1 MVVYYENSKGDRLNL
16 MRFPYRT
23 VDADW
28 YDADW
33 EETSDGYEKTVSID
47 VFGKR
52 DEFISNME
60 NLYNIIAVD
69 SENGVY
75 GKLYVNDTYLRC
87 MASRSKKSGWKGY
100 VYSEVDITFKA
111 PSLEWIHE
119 AKKSFFPQEEAVS
132 TEGLDFPFGFEFDF
146 AENKRGVEQWNVDH
160 ITSSDF
166 KMIIFGPCI
175 NPRILINGYPYEVTA
190 TLEKQEYMVIDSI
203 ERTVTKYMSNGTAA
217 NLFNERGFDHSVFER
232 IPPGLITVN
241 WPGDFGFDMVLLLKR
256 REAKW

>member
-33 EETSDGYEKTVSID
+33 EESSDGYEKTVSID

-100 VYSEVDITFKA
+100 VYSEADITFKA
-111 PSLEWIHE
+111 PSLEWIQE

-132 TEGLDFPFGFEFDF
+132 TEGLDFDFDFEFDF
-146 AENKRGVEQWNVDH
+146 AENKRGVEQWNIDH
-160 ITSSDF
+160 VTSSDF
-166 KMIIFGPCI
+166 RMIIFGPCI
-175 NPRILINGYPYEVTA
+175 NPKILINGYPYEVSA
-190 TLEKQEYMVIDSI
+190 TLEKQEYMVIDSSEQTI
-203 ERTVTKYMSNGTAA
+203 MKHMANGAIT
-217 NLFNERGFDHSVFER
+217 NLFDNRGFDYSIFEK
-232 IPPGLITVN
+232 IPYGLLTIN
-241 WPGDFGFDMVLLLKR
+241 WSGDFGFDLTLFLKR

>member
-1 MVVYYENSKGDRLNL
+1 MVVYYENSKGDRLDL

-33 EETSDGYEKTVSID
+33 EKTSDGYEKTVSID

-75 GKLYVNDTYLRC
+75 GKLYVNGTYLRC

-111 PSLEWIHE
+111 PLLEWIHE

-146 AENKRGVEQWNVDH
+146 AENIRGVEQWNVDH
-160 ITSSDF
+160 IASSDF

-175 NPRILINGYPYEVTA
+175 NPRILINSYPYEVAA
-190 TLEKQEYMVIDSI
+190 TLEKQEYIVIDSI
-203 ERTVTKYMSNGTAA
+203 EQTVTKYMANGTSA
-217 NLFNERGFDHSVFER
+217 NLFNERGFDYSVFER
-232 IPPGLITVN
+232 IPPGLLTIN
-241 WPGDFGFDMVLLLKR
+241 WSGDFGFDLTLFLKR

>member
-1 MVVYYENSKGDRLNL
+1 MVVYYENSNGEKLNL
-16 MRFPYRT
+16 MRSPYH
-23 VDADW
+23 VVEADW

-33 EETSDGYEKTVSID
+33 EETSGGYEKTVSID

-203 ERTVTKYMSNGTAA
+203 EQTVTKYMANGTSA
-217 NLFNERGFDHSVFER
+217 NLFNERGFDYSVFER
-232 IPPGLITVN
+232 IPPGLLTIN
-241 WPGDFGFDMVLLLKR
+241 WSGDFGFDLTLFLKR

>member
-232 IPPGLITVN
+232 IPPGLLTVN

>member
-33 EETSDGYEKTVSID
+33 EEASDGYEKTVSID

-60 NLYNIIAVD
+60 NLYNIIAAD

-111 PSLEWIHE
+111 PSLEWIQE

-132 TEGLDFPFGFEFDF
+132 TEGLDFDFDFEFDF
-146 AENKRGVEQWNVDH
+146 AENKRGVEQWNIDH
-160 ITSSDF
+160 VTSSDF
-166 KMIIFGPCI
+166 RMIIFGPCI
-175 NPRILINGYPYEVTA
+175 NPKILINGYPYEVSA
-190 TLEKQEYMVIDSI
+190 TLEKQEYMVIDSYEQTI
-203 ERTVTKYMSNGTAA
+203 MKHMANGAIT
-217 NLFNERGFDHSVFER
+217 NLFDNRGFDYSIFEK
-232 IPPGLITVN
+232 IPYGLLTIN
-241 WPGDFGFDMVLLLKR
+241 WSGDFGFDLTLFLKR

>member
-60 NLYNIIAVD
+60 NLYNIIAAD

-111 PSLEWIHE
+111 PSLEWIQE

-132 TEGLDFPFGFEFDF
+132 TEGLDFDFDFEFDF
-146 AENKRGVEQWNVDH
+146 AENKRGVEQWNIDH
-160 ITSSDF
+160 VTSSDF
-166 KMIIFGPCI
+166 RMIIFGPCI
-175 NPRILINGYPYEVTA
+175 NPKILINGYPYEVSA
-190 TLEKQEYMVIDSI
+190 TLEKHEYMVIDSSDQTI
-203 ERTVTKYMSNGTAA
+203 MKHMANGAIT
-217 NLFNERGFDHSVFER
+217 NLFDNRGFDYSIFEK
-232 IPPGLITVN
+232 IPSGLLTIN
-241 WPGDFGFDMVLLLKR
+241 WSGDFGFDLTLFLKR

>member
-1 MVVYYENSKGDRLNL
+1 MVVYYENSNGEKLNL
-16 MRFPYRT
+16 MRSPYH
-23 VDADW
+23 VVEADW

-33 EETSDGYEKTVSID
+33 EETTSGYEKTIAVDI
-47 VFGKR
+47 FGKQS
-52 DEFISNME
+52 EFVENME
-60 NLYNIIAVD
+60 RLYRIIAVD
-69 SENGVY
+69 SENGVC
-75 GKLYVNDTYLRC
+75 GRLYVNGAYLRC
-87 MASRSKKSGWKGY
+87 MAMKSKKSGWKGY
-100 VYSEVDITFKA
+100 VYSEAEITLLA
-111 PSLEWIHE
+111 PSLEWIQE
-119 AKKSFFPQEEAVS
+119 AKKSFYPQEEKTS
-132 TEGLDFPFGFEFDF
+132 IEGLDFEFDFEFDF

-203 ERTVTKYMSNGTAA
+203 EQTVTKYMSNGTAA

-232 IPPGLITVN
+232 IPPGLLTVN